1 MQQPLYAKI
10 KEGKW
15 HAEWKSVKKTY
26 KKKFKNQAF
35 SKGTKK
41 HEELVNTLL
50 KSLDKAFKKQNVKR
64 LESQLDKY
72 KDAGK
77 NFIKSIED
85 DIKDAENDDDKK
97 TLEDVHS
104 FFETALKAITT
115 SVIVSVNKLKG
126 PEGASSILAH
136 MFDDVKRE
144 LSELELSNAK
154 WIAAA
159 KKGANGKK
167 VAALIKKEKKN
178 LMAMRKSLVDLDKM
192 GNKLAVKPK
201 TELATIANTIN
212 GIVSGS
218 IAALKKEDI
227 VPTLEQFEESIKVA
241 KKWLKK
247 AEKAE
252 QEASK

>member
-1 MQQPLYAKI
+1 M
-10 KEGKW
+10 
-15 HAEWKSVKKTY
+15 
-26 KKKFKNQAF
+26 
-35 SKGTKK
+35 
-41 HEELVNTLL
+41 
-50 KSLDKAFKKQNVKR
+50 
-64 LESQLDKY
+64 
-72 KDAGK
+72 
-77 NFIKSIED
+77 
-85 DIKDAENDDDKK
+85 
-97 TLEDVHS
+97 
-104 FFETALKAITT
+104 
-115 SVIVSVNKLKG
+115 IVSVNKLKG

>member
-1 MQQPLYAKI
+1 
-10 KEGKW
+10 
-15 HAEWKSVKKTY
+15 
-26 KKKFKNQAF
+26 
-35 SKGTKK
+35 
-41 HEELVNTLL
+41 
-50 KSLDKAFKKQNVKR
+50 
-64 LESQLDKY
+64 
-72 KDAGK
+72 
-77 NFIKSIED
+77 
-85 DIKDAENDDDKK
+85 
-97 TLEDVHS
+97 
-104 FFETALKAITT
+104 
-115 SVIVSVNKLKG
+115 
-126 PEGASSILAH
+126 